1 LTLLKSDWM
10 ENILFISHKKAQCGV
25 YEFGKDIFDVLK
37 SSAKYNFVRA
47 ECASGRFACCHIAA
61 PAGSYYLQLSSF
73 GIAMAGHQD
82 RCKDFSQ

>member
-1 LTLLKSDWM
+1 M

-47 ECASGRFACCHIAA
+47 ECASLEDLHVQYIL
-61 PAGSYYLQLSSF
+61 YLIIFRQGMRHPVL
-73 GIAMAGHQD
+73 
-82 RCKDFSQ
+82 